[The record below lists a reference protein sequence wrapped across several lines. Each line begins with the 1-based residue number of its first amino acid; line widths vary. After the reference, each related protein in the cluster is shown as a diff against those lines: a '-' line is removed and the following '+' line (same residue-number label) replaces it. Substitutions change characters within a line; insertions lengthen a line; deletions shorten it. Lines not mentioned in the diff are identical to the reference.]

1 MIKLNFAIVG
11 TQKGGSTFIQK
22 NLSEHPS
29 IFMPDGEVPY
39 FQDPD
44 FGGEKCLESYFPEN
58 CDKILGIKR
67 PNYFEKKEVPKR
79 LIKNNPNTKVII
91 FLRNPTERAISAY
104 YHGMKMGF
112 LPISDINVSLLKIID
127 GDEDFLNSYPYG
139 RELINH
145 GYYSVHL
152 KNYLKYFNRHNIY
165 VGFVEDIKLNPLLTI
180 QNLYRFLKIS
190 DNFIPSF
197 LQERPM
203 ASIYSTT
210 RLKFRQFI
218 ASSTNTYSSN
228 GLRMHKKNGFVYY
241 ILRFIL
247 LAFDRLILRHIFL
260 GKKSKISDILRNK
273 LILNYRSDIEELE
286 QILNKDLTNWYK

>member
-1 MIKLNFAIVG
+1 MTKLNFAIVG
-11 TQKGGSTFIQK
+11 TQKAGSTFIHR
-22 NLSEHPS
+22 NLREHPS
-29 IFMPDGEVPY
+29 VFMPDGEVPY
-39 FQDPD
+39 FEDPD
-44 FGGEKCLESYFPEN
+44 FGGENSLESYFPKN
-58 CDKILGIKR
+58 CGKILGIKR

-79 LIKNNPNTKVII
+79 LIKNNPNIKVII
-91 FLRNPTERAISAY
+91 FLRNPTERAISGY

-112 LPISDINVSLLKIID
+112 LPISDINVNLLKIVN

-152 KNYLKYFNRHNIY
+152 KNFLKYFNRNNIY

-203 ASIYSTT
+203 ASIYSPT

-228 GLRMHKKNGFVYY
+228 GLRIHKKNGIVYY
-241 ILRFIL
+241 IFRITL
-247 LAFDRLILRHIFL
+247 LAFDRLILRYIFH
-260 GKKSKISDILRNK
+260 GKKSKISNILKKN
-273 LILNYRSDIEELE
+273 LIINYKADIEELE